1 MSYLPLAILALFTFA
16 YGLLSGKIAKLPASG
31 PIVFVL
37 AGVVLGPMG
46 LGWFHGDV
54 GREEFH
60 VLVDLTLALILF
72 TDASNTNFSVLRQ
85 KWQLPAR
92 MLGIGLPG
100 AILLGSLFAAVF
112 FDALT
117 LYEAAILGTMLA
129 ATDAALGKA
138 VVTNEAVPA
147 PLREGLN
154 CESGLNDGLCVPFL
168 LLFLALAAGET
179 GESPIGLVA
188 EELGIGL
195 AVGLVVAGAGAWLL
209 LAALR
214 RGWID
219 EVWLQLCA
227 PALAFACFSIAQSF
241 HGSGYIAAFSGGM
254 LFGSM
259 AKEHLHKLVMP
270 AEGIGEAM
278 AMLTWLIFGVAVVGQ
293 SIQYM
298 SWDMLLYAIVSL
310 TIVRML
316 PIAVSLI
323 GSGQRFDSMLFLGWF
338 GPRGLASL
346 VFAIM
351 VMNAELPGS
360 QFIAVVVTCTVTLS
374 LVLHGITANP
384 LATWIAER
392 SAGQE
397 ARATTDQAGP

>member
-1 MSYLPLAILALFTFA
+1 
-16 YGLLSGKIAKLPASG
+16 
-31 PIVFVL
+31 
-37 AGVVLGPMG
+37 
-46 LGWFHGDV
+46 
-54 GREEFH
+54 
-60 VLVDLTLALILF
+60 
-72 TDASNTNFSVLRQ
+72 
-85 KWQLPAR
+85 
-92 MLGIGLPG
+92 
-100 AILLGSLFAAVF
+100 
-112 FDALT
+112 
-117 LYEAAILGTMLA
+117 
-129 ATDAALGKA
+129 
-138 VVTNEAVPA
+138 
-147 PLREGLN
+147 
-154 CESGLNDGLCVPFL
+154 
-168 LLFLALAAGET
+168 
-179 GESPIGLVA
+179 
-188 EELGIGL
+188 
-195 AVGLVVAGAGAWLL
+195 
-209 LAALR
+209 
-214 RGWID
+214 
-219 EVWLQLCA
+219 
-227 PALAFACFSIAQSF
+227 
-241 HGSGYIAAFSGGM
+241 
-254 LFGSM
+254 
-259 AKEHLHKLVMP
+259 
-270 AEGIGEAM
+270 
-278 AMLTWLIFGVAVVGQ
+278 MLTWLIFGVAVVGQ